1 MKKMIWMSLFLSLS
15 VFAKTEK
22 TMTTKEQP
30 QRTETAYLA
39 GGCFWGMEEL
49 IRHLPGVVSTDVGY
63 SGGDPN
69 VTQYELVKTG
79 TSRHSEAV
87 KVVFEPKKL
96 SYAALLEFF
105 FRIHDPTTL
114 NQQGNDKG
122 SQYRSAIFFTTPEQ
136 QKTAL
141 LVREKTN
148 VSGKWKNPVVTEVTA
163 FSVFNNA
170 EDYHQDYLTKNPT
183 GYTCHWVRN

>member
-1 MKKMIWMSLFLSLS
+1 MKKMIWISLFLSLS

-22 TMTTKEQP
+22 MMTTKDQP
-30 QRTETAYLA
+30 QLTETAYLA

-69 VTQYELVKTG
+69 VTKYELVKTG

-96 SYAALLEFF
+96 SYVSLLEFF

-136 QKTAL
+136 QKSAL

-163 FSVFNNA
+163 FTVFNSA